1 MWFFSDVEA
10 IEKRALKNSR
20 SVLKC
25 RHSHNVKLFFFL
37 FLFFYVRKYCVRKW
51 FFFVS
56 QLIDIVTIIYLIGY
70 DYIYNRFIENS

>member
-10 IEKRALKNSR
+10 IEKRALKISR

-25 RHSHNVKLFFFL
+25 SHSHNVKLFLFFC
-37 FLFFYVRKYCVRKW
+37 FFYVRKYCVRKW